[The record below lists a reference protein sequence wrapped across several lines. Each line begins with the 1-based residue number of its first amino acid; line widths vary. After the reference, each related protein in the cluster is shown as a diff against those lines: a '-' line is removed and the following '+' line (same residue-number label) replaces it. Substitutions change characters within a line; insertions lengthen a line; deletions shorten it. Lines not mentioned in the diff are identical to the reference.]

1 MKIERVLIKSKYYE
15 NEGERGYID
24 YYVFGKKCPNAVT
37 FLSDIVES
45 FKELTDTIT
54 YFTSEASS
62 HIRYIDMQCVK
73 SIYNTFLHDMKD
85 LSYMVECI
93 RSNSGDVWYNYNA
106 FERNIKR
113 YRSCTEQLSGAFQ
126 NIITDDSYD
135 IDKIEKALNK
145 LLFEIEYAYKYIK
158 NHSERV

>member
-1 MKIERVLIKSKYYE
+1 MKKEKVLIKSKYYE

-24 YYVFGKKCPNAVT
+24 YYIFGKKCPNAVT

-54 YFTSEASS
+54 YFTNEAAS
-62 HIRYIDMQCVK
+62 HIRYIDMQRVK
-73 SIYNTFLHDMKD
+73 SIYDVLLHDMKD

-93 RSNSGDVWYNYNA
+93 RSDSGDAWYNYNT

-113 YRSCTEQLSGAFQ
+113 YRNYIKQLSEAFQ
-126 NIITDDSYD
+126 NIVADDSCD
-135 IDKIEKALNK
+135 VDKVEKALNK
-145 LLFEIEYAYKYIK
+145 ILFEVEYAYRYIK